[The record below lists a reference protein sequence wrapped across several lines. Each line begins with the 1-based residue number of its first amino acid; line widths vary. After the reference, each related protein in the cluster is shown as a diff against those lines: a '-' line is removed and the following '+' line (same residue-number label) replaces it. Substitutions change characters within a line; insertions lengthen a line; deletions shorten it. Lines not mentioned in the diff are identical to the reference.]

1 MKDMAKNTTAA
12 NRGQT
17 RKPATRKQEQPPTG
31 ATAGMKPEHQ
41 TGATNRNTTKN
52 GTIAAANRGQTADP
66 VSIQGKQETGYN
78 RQTGDFI
85 DTLTEYNPDAFFP
98 TCSKMV
104 LTADQRGEI
113 MNVARIYSGNK
124 PRVMNY
130 CTPNNAA
137 WIFAAIDEVIS
148 ELKKIQDNVFDY
160 PELIYPF
167 MLSLEFP
174 AASMLSPLAF
184 LESLRSRMNAF
195 ILADPDLLETVTEA
209 IMFHG
214 HATLAELKAEAI
226 HDMADTYSSSQLSD
240 PLE

>member
-1 MKDMAKNTTAA
+1 MKDMAKNTTAAA

-41 TGATNRNTTKN
+41 TGATDRNTTKN
-52 GTIAAANRGQTADP
+52 RTIAAADRDHAADP
-66 VSIQGKQETGYN
+66 VSIQGKPKTGA
-78 RQTGDFI
+78 I
-85 DTLTEYNPDAFFP
+85 IAALTEYSPDTFFSE
-98 TCSKMV
+98 CSRMK

-113 MNVARIYSGNK
+113 MTTARIYSGNK

-137 WIFAAIDEVIS
+137 WIFAAIDKVIS
-148 ELKKIQDNVFDY
+148 ELKEIQDNVFDY

-209 IMFHG
+209 ILFQESFG
-214 HATLAELKAEAI
+214 HATLAEIKAEAI
-226 HDMADTYSSSQLSD
+226 HDAADAISSIQLSD

>member
-1 MKDMAKNTTAA
+1 MKDMARPTAA
-12 NRGQT
+12 SGKSPKTAT
-17 RKPATRKQEQPPTG
+17 RKPETAATIGKTEHPTG
-31 ATAGMKPEHQ
+31 ATD
-41 TGATNRNTTKN
+41 RNTPKK
-52 GTIAAANRGQTADP
+52 GTIAACGRDSDRDP
-66 VSIQGKQETGYN
+66 VSIQGKPETGA
-78 RQTGDFI
+78 I
-85 DTLTEYNPDAFFP
+85 IAAALTEYSPDTFFSE
-98 TCSKMV
+98 CSRMK

-113 MNVARIYSGNK
+113 MTTAKIYSGNK

-184 LESLRSRMNAF
+184 LESLRGRMNAF
-195 ILADPDLLETVTEA
+195 ILAAPDLLETVTAAA
-209 IMFHG
+209 IFQECFG
-214 HATLAELKAEAI
+214 HATLAEIKAEAI
-226 HDMADTYSSSQLSD
+226 HDAADTISSCQLSD